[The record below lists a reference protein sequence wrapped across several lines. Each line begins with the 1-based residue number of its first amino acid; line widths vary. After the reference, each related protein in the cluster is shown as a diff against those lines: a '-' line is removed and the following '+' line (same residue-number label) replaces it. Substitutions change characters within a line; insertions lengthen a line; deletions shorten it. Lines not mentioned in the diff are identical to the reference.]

1 MKKDCYMRKIYLFF
15 LVCVV
20 VMCVSCNQNAGI
32 KYDGSAGGI
41 VFYDKGE
48 YSDGWRYLEAAPFD
62 LRVVN
67 GKPTVDLMADVDGWI
82 NAQFCYIFG
91 FYRDSMDGESKLV
104 GTNTSIGSGKENT
117 EKLVDAMGDAAY
129 TFYKSGNKY
138 SYWDY
143 MGMGTTANYA
153 ARLCSELVYGGCDDW
168 FLPSRDELNLMYE
181 ELYKNGFGDLSGSY
195 WSSSESNADH
205 AWVQHFDNGSQDV
218 KWDRE
223 FGFFVRPIRAF

>member
-1 MKKDCYMRKIYLFF
+1 MKKDCYMRKIYLFC

-67 GKPTVDLMADVDGWI
+67 GKLTVDAMADVDGYFD
-82 NAQFCYIFG
+82 AEFGYVFG
-91 FYRDSMDGESKLV
+91 FYSDSPDGESKLV
-104 GTNTSIGSGKENT
+104 GTSTSIGSGKENT

-129 TFYKSGNKY
+129 TFYKSGDKCIY
-138 SYWDY
+138 SGDKE
-143 MGMGTTANYA
+143 TTANYA
-153 ARLCSELVYGGCDDW
+153 ARLCSELVYGGYDDW
-168 FLPSRDELNLMYE
+168 FLPSKDELNLMYE
-181 ELYKNGFGDLSGSY
+181 VLYKNGFGYLGGAC
-195 WSSSESNADH
+195 WSSSESDAGA
-205 AWVQHFDNGSQDV
+205 AWVQDFGSGTQYDSYRFV
-218 KWDRE
+218 
-223 FGFFVRPIRAF
+223 GYNVRPIRAF